1 MAKLEKVAGKV
12 THDDVMNSI
21 ASATVWMVVTL
32 TENKDGGLVE
42 VRESHPN
49 VTIDTIAMLLD
60 QKEIFDAVQK
70 KIAQV
75 KMKGGKEAKKSTNT
89 DIN

>member
-21 ASATVWMVVTL
+21 ANATVWMVVTL
-32 TENKDGGLVE
+32 TENKEGGRVE

-70 KIAQV
+70 KIARV